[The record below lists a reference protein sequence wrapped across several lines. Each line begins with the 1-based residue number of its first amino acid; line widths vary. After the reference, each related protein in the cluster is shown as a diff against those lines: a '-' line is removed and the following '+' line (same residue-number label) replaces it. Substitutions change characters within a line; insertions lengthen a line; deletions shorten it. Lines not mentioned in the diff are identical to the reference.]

1 MITNP
6 NWTEADQQ
14 DLMDLIG
21 EINEKPREAIKQEIL
36 VVGGQGAGK
45 QAEAIREIKEA
56 VFTIGRIVSEA
67 ADSMMDAI
75 RALLNKS
82 VFDSRPEPPKA
93 KYPLIRGTNKI
104 QAPPV
109 GSIEVRVRS
118 PTIPTLLS
126 S

>member
-21 EINEKPREAIKQEIL
+21 EVNEKPREAIKQEIL

-67 ADSMMDAI
+67 ADSMMEAI
-75 RALLNKS
+75 RVLLNQS
-82 VFDSRPEPPKA
+82 PFDSRPEPPKA

-104 QAPPV
+104 QAPPI

-118 PTIPTLLS
+118 PTIPTLYPH
-126 S
+126 

>member
-6 NWTEADQQ
+6 NWTKADQQ

-21 EINEKPREAIKQEIL
+21 EVNEKPREAIKQEIL

-67 ADSMMDAI
+67 ADSMMEAI
-75 RALLNKS
+75 RALLNQS
-82 VFDSRPEPPKA
+82 PFDSRPEPPKA

-104 QAPPV
+104 QAPPI

-118 PTIPTLLS
+118 PTIHPLS